1 MNPDKIDV
9 LLLGGT
15 FEARRLATALNE
27 QFPGLTIVASYAGS
41 VQDLPDLPVP
51 MRIGGFGGIDG
62 LTNYLETHNVR
73 LVIDATH
80 PFASQM
86 SHHAAAAAHFTSRP
100 LIRLER
106 PEWQPQEGDDW
117 QNAADM
123 PAAADS
129 LHSGSRVFLA
139 AGRKEIERFVH
150 RHDIFALTRMIEP
163 PDIPLPDHWHLELA
177 RPSQSVQD
185 EIQLMQRHYISTLVC
200 KNSGGTRSFAKLE
213 AARALKLPVIMV
225 QRPKLP
231 KSDVYGSVNL
241 IVSQTEHRLR
251 QVPR

>member
-15 FEARRLATALNE
+15 FEARRLAAALSE
-27 QFPGLTIVASYAGS
+27 QFPDFTIVASYAGS

-62 LTNYLETHNVR
+62 LTSYLETHNVR

-80 PFASQM
+80 PFAWQM
-86 SHHAAAAAHFTSRP
+86 SHHAAAAAHLTSRP

-106 PEWQPQEGDDW
+106 PEWLPQESDDW
-117 QNAADM
+117 QNAPDM
-123 PAAADS
+123 QAAADR
-129 LHSGSRVFLA
+129 LHCGSRVFLA
-139 AGRKEIERFVH
+139 VGRKEIERFVH
-150 RHDIFALTRMIEP
+150 RQDIFALTRMIEP

-185 EIQLMQRHYISTLVC
+185 EIHLMQRHDISTLVC

-213 AARALKLPVIMV
+213 AARALELPVIMI
-225 QRPKLP
+225 QRPELP
-231 KSDVYGSVNL
+231 TADIYGTVDL
-241 IVSQTEHRLR
+241 IVSETARRLGR
-251 QVPR
+251 VPR